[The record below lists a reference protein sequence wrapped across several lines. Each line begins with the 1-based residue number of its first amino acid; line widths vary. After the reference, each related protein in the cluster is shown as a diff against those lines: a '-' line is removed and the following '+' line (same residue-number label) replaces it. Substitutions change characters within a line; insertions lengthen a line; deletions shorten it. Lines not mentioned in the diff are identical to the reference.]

1 MKIISVLGVG
11 CVGKST
17 YCKKLLDDYKKE
29 GKPRPLLLQLGA
41 FFRTVYGPEFFNT
54 LDNPAAPAITE
65 HWVRNN
71 VSTAIQSCYDLSHR
85 GFSVNED
92 RDLIIDAVPRTKDQ
106 FHWLMLSSPAA
117 DKNISVEIHFLYVAE
132 EVLEQRIA
140 KRKALALNPEESSMI
155 DVRVGKDLS
164 LHKSVVDEVAKAVRE
179 GTYPKLTTME
189 IDY

>member
-1 MKIISVLGVG
+1 MKIVSVLGVG

-41 FFRTVYGPEFFNT
+41 FFRTVYGPDFFNT
-54 LDNPAAPAITE
+54 LDNPAAPAVTE

-71 VSTAIQSCYDLSHR
+71 VSMAIQSCYDLGHR

-92 RDLIIDAVPRTKDQ
+92 RDLILDAVPRTKDQ
-106 FHWLMLSSPAA
+106 FHWLMLSSPAGV
-117 DKNISVEIHFLYVAE
+117 KNIPIEIHFLYVAGE
-132 EVLEQRIA
+132 ILEQRTAERRA
-140 KRKALALNPEESSMI
+140 KNPEESDMI
-155 DVRVGKDLS
+155 DIRASKDLA

-189 IDY
+189 INY